1 MKKRNLFLSI
11 ATAAVVSATTS
22 VGIVK
27 YYSDSTSV
35 VVSEKNINEQVQT
48 QSVSFKQFNA
58 AAPPNLDFTK
68 SAESSLKGVV
78 LIGNYQESGSRNRDP
93 FLEQFFGG
101 THQHPESGRVLQ
113 LAGIGS
119 GVIITPDGFI
129 ATNNHVVDGAAKL
142 TVILDNKKKYTA
154 TLVGVDP
161 TTDLALL
168 KINAESLQ
176 YITFGN
182 SDDTK
187 VGEWVLAV
195 GHPYNLGATVT
206 AGIISAKARSIGILR
221 KNNLGIESFIQTD
234 AAVNPGNS
242 GGALVNVKGEL
253 IGINSAI
260 ASPTGSFAGYSF
272 AIPSAIVKKVVAD
285 LKEFGKV
292 QRALLGVAIQ
302 DVSAELITLKD
313 LKVERGVYISGASP
327 NGAAA
332 LAGLEVGDVIT
343 KVDERTIETAS
354 ELQEYLGQFRPGDK
368 VKVSYKRGDDLK
380 LTTIVLK
387 NKLGTT
393 SMMK

>member
-1 MKKRNLFLSI
+1 MKKRNLLLSI
-11 ATAAVVSATTS
+11 TAAAVVSAATS
-22 VGIVK
+22 VGVLK
-27 YYSDSTSV
+27 YSTTPNTIPT
-35 VVSEKNINEQVQT
+35 SEIENDQNTTIQN
-48 QSVSFKQFNA
+48 VSFNQFEA
-58 AAPPNLDFTK
+58 ATPLNLDFTK
-68 SAESSLKGVV
+68 AAQNSLEGVV
-78 LIGNYQESGSRNRDP
+78 LIGNYQVKSNRNRDP

-101 THQHPESGRVLQ
+101 SHQHPQNGSALQ

-129 ATNNHVVDGAAKL
+129 ATNNHVVHGAAKL
-142 TVILDNKKKYTA
+142 TVILDNKKKYEA

-168 KINAESLQ
+168 KINEESLK
-176 YITFGN
+176 YISFGN
-182 SDDTK
+182 SDETK
-187 VGEWVLAV
+187 VGQWVLAV

-221 KNNLGIESFIQTD
+221 QNNLGIESFIQTD

-302 DVSAELITLKD
+302 DVSADLITAKE
-313 LKVERGVYISGASP
+313 LKVERGVYISATNP

-332 LAGLEVGDVIT
+332 DAGLLEGDVIT
-343 KVDERTIETAS
+343 KVDDRKIETAS

-368 VKVSYKRGDDLK
+368 VKVSYKRGNEVK
-380 LTTIVLK
+380 LTTIILK
-387 NKLGTT
+387 NKIGTT
-393 SMMK
+393 SMIK